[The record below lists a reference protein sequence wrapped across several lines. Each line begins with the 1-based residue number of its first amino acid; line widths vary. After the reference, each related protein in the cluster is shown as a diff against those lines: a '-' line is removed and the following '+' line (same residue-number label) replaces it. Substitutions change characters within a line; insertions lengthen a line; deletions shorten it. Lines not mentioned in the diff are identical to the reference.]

1 MQSNPEVRVKNSST
15 MQQIILAA
23 IHIINT
29 RGAEAVTTRRI
40 AETAG
45 VNTAA
50 MNYYFGS
57 KESLI
62 QHVTQ
67 LTLSHVFSD
76 WEMILAEPGMDTPAK
91 IYFLLDYTIEGITR
105 YPGLTNSY
113 LFDQSL
119 NAPTKREFIEKFDSL
134 SNKLTSL
141 LQPLLPLMSTED
153 IRYSIGQLMLT
164 VISAALIPEMFTIV
178 AKGEIVSPE
187 ARCGFILRL
196 MKGMLGIELCLTD
209 KVQEHI
215 SLLREKAFSSESV

>member
-119 NAPTKREFIEKFDSL
+119 NATTKREFIEKFDSL

-141 LQPLLPLMSTED
+141 LQPLLPLM
-153 IRYSIGQLMLT
+153 MLT